1 MITTWAQTQTILDLD
16 AGLQTRVDALI
27 PLVEDDYLHIRNKPF
42 DVGNILTITA
52 PCTADGDLTVTYNDA
67 NFTVPV
73 LNGDN
78 TLVVARKIA
87 FAIDRVTQGVVTVSG
102 SAVTFLGYATL
113 TFAAGGTGV
122 TVTTS
127 GIDTIYPTGAELTAI
142 RMIEHHLTG
151 GSRAAAQ
158 NASSESLG
166 DYSISYKAGG
176 PGTTISDYPQSIVG
190 GIKRYVS
197 FV

>member
-1 MITTWAQTQTILDLD
+1 MITTLMRAKTVLNITTSDKDLQID
-16 AGLQTRVDALI
+16 ELI
-27 PLVEDDYLHIRNKPF
+27 PLVEQDYLHIRNKPF
-42 DVGNILTITA
+42 DVGNTLTVTA
-52 PCTADGDLTVTYNDA
+52 PCAADGDLTVTYNDA

-102 SAVTFLGYATL
+102 SSVTFLGYATL

-122 TVTTS
+122 TTTIS
-127 GIDTIYPTGAELTAI
+127 GIDTIYPVGAESTAI
-142 RMIEHHLTG
+142 KMINHHLTG
-151 GSRAAAQ
+151 GAAGVA
-158 NASSESLG
+158 SESLG
-166 DYSISYKAGG
+166 DYSVSYREEQDA
-176 PGTTISDYPQSIVG
+176 DYPRSITG

-197 FV
+197 FT